1 METINPNGGHLSDA
15 SKQSVK
21 HAHLIK
27 NTGTEESSVW
37 TEDTAV
43 EDIAFASV
51 VSAGKCGLTIESSQY
66 SSDDTAGLSYWG
78 HRATY
83 DYAEIIQADTQ
94 TSIAFTHAD
103 GTEIAAGETVD
114 KADRLT
120 YTGYGHAPPRQHG
133 NGQRARRRSHH
144 LRRPHQHGAALYR
157 PCGRQRSEAAGRGA
171 DAASKRDGGH
181 GRLRLQYGHADH

>member
-15 SKQSVK
+15 SKLSVK

-94 TSIAFTHAD
+94 TARKS
-103 GTEIAAGETVD
+103 
-114 KADRLT
+114 
-120 YTGYGHAPPRQHG
+120 PPV
-133 NGQRARRRSHH
+133 
-144 LRRPHQHGAALYR
+144 RPWIR
-157 PCGRQRSEAAGRGA
+157 PTA
-171 DAASKRDGGH
+171 
-181 GRLRLQYGHADH
+181 

>member
-1 METINPNGGHLSDA
+1 MSDA
-15 SKQSVK
+15 SKLSVK

-83 DYAEIIQADTQ
+83 DYAEIIRR
-94 TSIAFTHAD
+94 HAD
-103 GTEIAAGETVD
+103 EHCLYTCGRHGNLPPVRPWI
-114 KADRLT
+114 RLT
-120 YTGYGHAPPRQHG
+120 A
-133 NGQRARRRSHH
+133 
-144 LRRPHQHGAALYR
+144 
-157 PCGRQRSEAAGRGA
+157 
-171 DAASKRDGGH
+171 
-181 GRLRLQYGHADH
+181 